1 MEKMENDRLV
11 TATLAAGCFWCVEA
25 VFDDLAG
32 VEDVVS
38 GYSGGHTQNPT
49 YQQVCSETTGHA
61 EVVQIRFDPEVL
73 SFADLL
79 RVYFTV
85 HDPTTL
91 NRQGND
97 IGSSYRSAIFY
108 HSDEQKQIAG
118 EIITEITDEG
128 IYSDPV
134 VTEVAEFDT
143 FWPAEN
149 YHQEYFANNP
159 NQPYCAAVVAP
170 KVAKFRQKFV
180 NRLKK

>member
-1 MEKMENDRLV
+1 VQHR
-11 TATLAAGCFWCVEA
+11 
-25 VFDDLAG
+25 
-32 VEDVVS
+32 
-38 GYSGGHTQNPT
+38 
-49 YQQVCSETTGHA
+49 GHA
-61 EVVQIRFDPEVL
+61 PLAQPADHRITADGRGKAGRPL
-73 SFADLL
+73 HHQGGFA
-79 RVYFTV
+79 
-85 HDPTTL
+85 
-91 NRQGND
+91 GND